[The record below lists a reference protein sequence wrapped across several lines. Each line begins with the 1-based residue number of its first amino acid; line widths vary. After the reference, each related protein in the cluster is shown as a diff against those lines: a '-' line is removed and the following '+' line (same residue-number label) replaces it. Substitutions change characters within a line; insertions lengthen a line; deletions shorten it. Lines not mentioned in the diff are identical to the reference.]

1 MRSFSIEGFS
11 SFVASIT
18 ASIAT
23 GWSEPVPGR
32 DLHPLKSSTFSRRT
46 FRFRNRLQIFVV
58 ISKLPL
64 FSLHHSESPTQRGR
78 ATLPARPRYP
88 DTTQMRFI
96 SAAIKKNARIA
107 PERSCSLFTAD
118 TFD

>member
-46 FRFRNRLQIFVV
+46 FQIRN
-58 ISKLPL
+58 KL
-64 FSLHHSESPTQRGR
+64 F
-78 ATLPARPRYP
+78 
-88 DTTQMRFI
+88 F
-96 SAAIKKNARIA
+96 
-107 PERSCSLFTAD
+107 
-118 TFD
+118 